1 MSGKLRGFR
10 TTLIGAFCRDAVQ
23 GVQVAGEQ
31 SFKAVVNDTK
41 PTSNGRSFS
50 VDISGS
56 NYNHFLGKKIGDAV
70 DGMFVGEGD
79 KALSGY
85 KLEITGG
92 ADVTGRPM
100 RPDLDGSGV
109 KSVLITAGVG
119 YKGKKYVKKNSR
131 VYRYKYDGLRRRRNL
146 RGNVISQDTRQI
158 NLKIVESGNRSLAAI
173 IDGEE
178 EAAVESPS
186 GEEE

>member
-1 MSGKLRGFR
+1 M
-10 TTLIGAFCRDAVQ
+10 V
-23 GVQVAGEQ
+23 GEQ

-41 PTSNGRSFS
+41 PSSEGRSYS
-50 VDISGS
+50 MEISGS
-56 NYNHFLGKKIGDAV
+56 NYNHFLGKKIGDSV
-70 DGMFVGEGD
+70 DGMFLGEGD
-79 KALSGY
+79 NSLTGY

-92 ADVTGRPM
+92 SDITGRPM

-109 KSVLITAGVG
+109 KSVLITAGIG
-119 YKGKKYVKKNSR
+119 YKGKKYVNKNSKE
-131 VYRYKYDGLRRRRNL
+131 YRYKYDGLRRRRNL

-158 NLKIVESGNRSLAAI
+158 NLKVVESGKRSLAAI

-178 EAAVESPS
+178 AAVEQTS

>member
-1 MSGKLRGFR
+1 M
-10 TTLIGAFCRDAVQ
+10 
-23 GVQVAGEQ
+23 AGEQ

-41 PTSNGRSFS
+41 PSSEGKSYS
-50 VDISGS
+50 MEISGA
-56 NYNHFLGKKIGDAV
+56 NYNHFLGKKIGDSV

-79 KALSGY
+79 SALTGY

-92 ADVTGRPM
+92 SDITGRPM

-109 KSVLITAGVG
+109 KSVLITAGIG
-119 YKGKKYVKKNSR
+119 YKGKKYVNKNSKE
-131 VYRYKYDGLRRRRNL
+131 YLYKYDGLRKRRNL

-158 NLKIVESGNRSLAAI
+158 NLKVVESGKRSLAAV
-173 IDGEE
+173 IDGE
-178 EAAVESPS
+178 EAAVEQTS

>member
-1 MSGKLRGFR
+1 M
-10 TTLIGAFCRDAVQ
+10 V
-23 GVQVAGEQ
+23 GEQ

-41 PTSNGRSFS
+41 PSSEGRSYS
-50 VDISGS
+50 MEISGS
-56 NYNHFLGKKIGDAV
+56 NYNHFLGKKIGDSV
-70 DGMFVGEGD
+70 DGMFLGD
-79 KALSGY
+79 GDNSLTGY

-92 ADVTGRPM
+92 SDITGRPM

-109 KSVLITAGVG
+109 KSVLITAGIG
-119 YKGKKYVKKNSR
+119 YKGKKYVNKNSR
-131 VYRYKYDGLRRRRNL
+131 EYRYKYDGLRRRRNL

-158 NLKIVESGNRSLAAI
+158 NLKVVESGKRSLAAI

-178 EAAVESPS
+178 AAVEQTS

>member
-1 MSGKLRGFR
+1 M
-10 TTLIGAFCRDAVQ
+10 
-23 GVQVAGEQ
+23 AGEQ
-31 SFKAVVNDTK
+31 SFKAVVNDTTPSSGGK
-41 PTSNGRSFS
+41 SFAM
-50 VDISGS
+50 DITGA
-56 NYNHFLGKKIGDAV
+56 NYNHFLGKKIGDSV
-70 DGMFVGEGD
+70 DGIFVGEGD
-79 KALSGY
+79 KSLSGY

-92 ADVTGRPM
+92 SDLTGRPM

-119 YKGKKYVKKNSR
+119 YKGKKYVNKNSKE
-131 VYRYKYDGLRRRRNL
+131 YRYKYDGLRRRRNL

-158 NLKIVESGNRSLAAI
+158 NLKVVESGNRSLAAI

-178 EAAVESPS
+178 EAAVEQPS

>member
-1 MSGKLRGFR
+1 M
-10 TTLIGAFCRDAVQ
+10 
-23 GVQVAGEQ
+23 AGEQ

-41 PTSNGRSFS
+41 PSSKGRSYS
-50 VDISGS
+50 MEISGA
-56 NYNHFLGKKIGDAV
+56 NYNHFLGKKIGDSV

-79 KALSGY
+79 SALTGY

-92 ADVTGRPM
+92 SDITGRPM

-109 KSVLITAGVG
+109 KSVLITAGIG
-119 YKGKKYVKKNSR
+119 YKGKKYVNKNSKE
-131 VYRYKYDGLRRRRNL
+131 YRYKYDGLRRRRNL
-146 RGNVISQDTRQI
+146 RGNVISQETRQI
-158 NLKIVESGNRSLAAI
+158 NLKVIESGKRSLAAI

-178 EAAVESPS
+178 VAVEQTS

>member
-1 MSGKLRGFR
+1 M
-10 TTLIGAFCRDAVQ
+10 
-23 GVQVAGEQ
+23 AGEQ

-41 PTSNGRSFS
+41 PSSEGKSYS
-50 VDISGS
+50 MEISGA
-56 NYNHFLGKKIGDAV
+56 NYNHFLGKKIGDSV

-79 KALSGY
+79 SALTGY

-92 ADVTGRPM
+92 SDITGRPM

-109 KSVLITAGVG
+109 KSVLITAGIG
-119 YKGKKYVKKNSR
+119 YKGKKYVNKNSR
-131 VYRYKYDGLRRRRNL
+131 EYRYKYDGLRRRRNL

-158 NLKIVESGNRSLAAI
+158 NLKVVESGKRSLAVI

-178 EAAVESPS
+178 AAVEQTS

>member
-1 MSGKLRGFR
+1 M
-10 TTLIGAFCRDAVQ
+10 
-23 GVQVAGEQ
+23 AGEQ

-41 PTSNGRSFS
+41 PSSEGKSYS
-50 VDISGS
+50 MEISGA
-56 NYNHFLGKKIGDAV
+56 NYNHFLGKKIGDSV

-79 KALSGY
+79 SALTGY

-92 ADVTGRPM
+92 SDITGRPM

-109 KSVLITAGVG
+109 KSVLITAGIG
-119 YKGKKYVKKNSR
+119 YKVKKYVNKNSKE
-131 VYRYKYDGLRRRRNL
+131 YRYKYDGLRRRRNL

-158 NLKIVESGNRSLAAI
+158 NLKVVESGKRSLAAV
-173 IDGEE
+173 IDGE
-178 EAAVESPS
+178 EAAVEQTS